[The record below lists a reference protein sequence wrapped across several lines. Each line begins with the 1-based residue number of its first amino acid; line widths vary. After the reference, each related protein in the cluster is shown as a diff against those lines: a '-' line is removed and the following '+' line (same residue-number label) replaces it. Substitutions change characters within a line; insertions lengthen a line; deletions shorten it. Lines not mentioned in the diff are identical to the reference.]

1 MIFKNT
7 AMKKQFTIFLI
18 LIFILGLTPVN
29 FSEAITQNQINS
41 EVQIVCTDGADS
53 WFSGSGTII
62 DPKGI
67 ILTNRHVVEGAY
79 KNICFIGLLESIN
92 REPNFGS
99 KENPNLAEV
108 KYITTAGDMDAAVLY
123 LDNPTN
129 KIYPH
134 VNIWGSTSGTL
145 QFGDKIEVVGYPGI
159 GGSTITYT
167 SGDFSGFGSQ
177 SDST

>member
-67 ILTNRHVVEGAY
+67 ILTNRHVVDGTIG
-79 KNICFIGLLESIN
+79 ICRVGFIN
-92 REPNFGS
+92 N
-99 KENPNLAEV
+99 
-108 KYITTAGDMDAAVLY
+108 
-123 LDNPTN
+123 
-129 KIYPH
+129 
-134 VNIWGSTSGTL
+134 
-145 QFGDKIEVVGYPGI
+145 
-159 GGSTITYT
+159 
-167 SGDFSGFGSQ
+167 Q
-177 SDST
+177 SDIPYF